1 MSGSTAGTLTVTG
14 VYGPNINRI
23 ISTFFRIPGG
33 KTYQLNG
40 TQRVAVNEIIDY
52 SSPIVRNYS
61 PYSSLTGDYVV
72 VIDNEKMKNLNKII
86 RIEELKDNWDGDGAE
101 PFSKSLISSVR
112 QIITGLYIQPEVF
125 PTAADSIQ
133 LEYEKDDGSYLE
145 FEIGEDKK
153 AAVFSIDS
161 EGNETNEEITVDLDV
176 INEMVAQFYG

>member
-1 MSGSTAGTLTVTG
+1 MSGSAAGVLTANGT
-14 VYGPNINRI
+14 YGPYKNRV
-23 ISTFFRIPGG
+23 ISTFIRFTGGETYRI
-33 KTYQLNG
+33 NG
-40 TQRVAVNEIIDY
+40 AQRFGMDERIDISRPII
-52 SSPIVRNYS
+52 RNYS
-61 PYSSLTGDYVV
+61 YNSSVTGNNVV